1 MDTIALLKKVTLF
14 AGLSEK
20 NLNRIAKLCKSRTF
34 EAGQPLVRQGD
45 EGIGL
50 FIIEKGKV
58 KVVKKT
64 GDGKEMEI
72 ATHGPGEFIGE
83 ISVLDGS
90 ARTASVIAVEATAC
104 LLLASW
110 DFTSLM
116 KSRPQVALEILPV
129 LVKRFRETNEKLLT
143 LTADKL

>member
-1 MDTIALLKKVTLF
+1 MEPIDLLRKVTLF
-14 AGLSEK
+14 SDLSEK
-20 NLNRIAKLCKSRTF
+20 NLKRICKLCKSRTF
-34 EAGQPLVRQGD
+34 EPEQPLVRQGD

-50 FIIEKGKV
+50 FIIEQGKV
-58 KVVKKT
+58 RVVKKT
-64 GDGKEMEI
+64 GEGKEMEI

-90 ARTASVIAVEATAC
+90 ARTASVIAVEPTTC
-104 LLLASW
+104 LLLPSW

-143 LTADKL
+143 LTADKQ